1 MGKARVRFVAR
12 VNRLQFDRDTGYH
25 NGDNN
30 YGMDCLYCHEYFPN
44 AKRPEWGGYVCKSCS
59 R

>member
-12 VNRLQFDRDTGYH
+12 ANRLQFDRDTGYH
-25 NGDNN
+25 NGDNS

-44 AKRPEWGGYVCKSCS
+44 AKRPDWGGYVCKGCS